1 MFNVSNIEA
10 IVRERGKIAVVK
22 LLCRYPRLTPI
33 LYAKFLRLTQ
43 TRT

>member
-10 IVRERGKIAVVK
+10 IVRERGTPK

-43 TRT
+43 THT